1 MKKKIVV
8 LISGHGSNL
17 RSIINATKEAGYPA
31 SVQLVVSDTSKAQG
45 LNIAKDNDIDNF
57 IVERNSFD
65 DKIEFEKNLIEKII
79 QYQPDLICLAGFMV
93 KLSRDFVEK
102 FKGKIINIYP
112 SLLPKYKGLNTYER
126 AINSGD
132 KFSGCTVHY
141 VNDELDGG
149 EIIAQKRVAITSD
162 DTINTLR
169 NKILEHEHMLYP
181 NAIKTLLS

>member
-1 MKKKIVV
+1 
-8 LISGHGSNL
+8 
-17 RSIINATKEAGYPA
+17 
-31 SVQLVVSDTSKAQG
+31 
-45 LNIAKDNDIDNF
+45 
-57 IVERNSFD
+57 
-65 DKIEFEKNLIEKII
+65 
-79 QYQPDLICLAGFMV
+79 MV
-93 KLSRDFVEK
+93 ILSRSFVEK
-102 FKGKIINIYP
+102 FKGKIINIHP

-149 EIIAQKRVAITSD
+149 EIIAQKRVAINSD
-162 DTINTLR
+162 DTIDTLR